1 MSTTEL
7 TRILQAQKNFFST
20 HETKEYAFRMKAL
33 DTLERAIRKYESE
46 LTKALHTDFKKS
58 AYESYGTEIG
68 LVLAEIAFV
77 KNKKVMNKITD
88 IFLILYM
95 FPNSKFNREYFNK

>member
-1 MSTTEL
+1 IT
-7 TRILQAQKNFFST
+7 
-20 HETKEYAFRMKAL
+20 
-33 DTLERAIRKYESE
+33 
-46 LTKALHTDFKKS
+46 
-58 AYESYGTEIG
+58 
-68 LVLAEIAFV
+68 FV